1 MPADDCPCTS
11 GLRYRDC
18 CRPFHQRE
26 REAPTPEALMRSRY
40 AAFAR
45 KDAAYLLHTLHAGH
59 PDRQRPE
66 AEMRKAIQASTA
78 AFRYLGLSI
87 LDQRPAD
94 AAGVAQVLFYAR
106 IFEKGRD
113 RSFVELSDFAHDGA
127 GWRYIDGKLL
137 QTAGMKGDPKALT
150 IATFTPAAG

>member
-11 GLRYRDC
+11 GLPYRDC
-18 CRPFHQRE
+18 CRPFHKRQRE
-26 REAPTPEALMRSRY
+26 AATPEALMRSRY

-45 KDAAYLLHTLHAGH
+45 KEAGYLLHTLHAGH
-59 PDRQRPE
+59 PDRKQPE
-66 AEMRKAIQASTA
+66 AEMLKAIRASTA

-94 AAGVAQVLFYAR
+94 ARGIAQVLFYAR

-113 RSFVELSDFAHDGA
+113 RSFVELSDFSHDGK
-127 GWRYIDGKLL
+127 GFRYIDGKLL
-137 QTAGMKGDPKALT
+137 LTAGMKGDPRALT
-150 IATFTPAAG
+150 IESFVPGTG